1 MENGVLVE
9 LDATTHSSYSFF
21 PSSRS
26 KQDIQM
32 KVYERH
38 IANYKL
44 KCDVDPEKSLK
55 KLIEE

>member
-1 MENGVLVE
+1 ME
-9 LDATTHSSYSFF
+9 LDATAHSSYSFF

-26 KQDIQM
+26 KQEIKM

-44 KCDVDPEKSLK
+44 KCDIDSEKTLD
-55 KLIEE
+55 KLIKE